1 MREKDK
7 KLQELIE
14 KDLERKILEEATRII
29 KLRIHRDAKH
39 TKSLIISFAIFAFI
53 ASYAFTF
60 NYTGLF
66 ILTGENLTQNISID
80 YALNGNFTLLR
91 ENSFI
96 PSGWFI
102 KNSIDLTENDSLD
115 WLEFYSNERYK
126 KPLTE
131 GSGFTDEYS
140 ILLTEKFLYKDAFIF
155 STLFSNSPTGFYN
168 FSFYYMSETDCYSL
182 TVSIVYFS
190 NGEFLGYTDEVTI
203 DEYGNFYTNEVD
215 HVKVSISKVNDWYKV
230 EWYPLTPRKSLGD
243 LVTIQIRGCGFVDEI
258 NYVPV

>member
-1 MREKDK
+1 MRKKNK

-14 KDLERKILEEATRII
+14 KELNRKILEEAA
-29 KLRIHRDAKH
+29 KLTKIRIHKDTYDKF
-39 TKSLIISFAIFAFI
+39 LVILVFAL
-53 ASYAFTF
+53 ASGMVLFGFT

-66 ILTGENLTQNISID
+66 TFTGENLTQNMSYID
-80 YALNGNFTLLR
+80 YVLNGNFTQLR

-96 PSGWFI
+96 PSVWFI
-102 KNSIDLTENDSLD
+102 KNSIDLMENDSLD
-115 WLEFYSNERYK
+115 WSEFYSNERYK

-155 STLFSNSPTGFYN
+155 SAPFSNSPTGFYN
-168 FSFYYMSETDCYSL
+168 FSFYYMSETNCYSI

-190 NGEFLGYTDEVTI
+190 GGEFLGYIDEVTI
-203 DEYGNFYTNEVD
+203 DEYGNFYTNEIDPVE
-215 HVKVSISKVNDWYKV
+215 VSISKVNDWYKI
-230 EWYPLTPRKSLGD
+230 EWRPLTPRENWGD

-258 NYVPV
+258 SYVPV